1 MNKVNPRILSR
12 LGLSGAVFGMALPE
26 YVSQKE
32 QVKVVSADMSRPAG
46 LDRYKSQYP
55 QNFYNAGIAEQ
66 NMMGIAA
73 GLSSEGYKSIAV
85 AQACFISMRSFEQI
99 RQYMGYMQ
107 FPIIC
112 VGINSGFSLTFFGN
126 THYAI
131 EDIALMRTIPNMIVL
146 SPSDSTMAVALF
158 EKALEC
164 QSAVYIRLHGGL
176 NIPIIYNDQPDVTL
190 GGSTILRDGNDI
202 TILTTGP
209 MVYQALQVADLLS
222 EGGIEAKVVDMYS
235 IKPIDKE
242 LIAKSAEAKLIVTIE
257 EHNIIGGLG
266 GAVAEIL
273 SELNCQTRLLRLG
286 ITDKFNQVG
295 DYAFLLEQN
304 RLTKDLL
311 LEDIL
316 KELNDF

>member
-12 LGLSGAVFGMALPE
+12 LGQSGAIFGMALPE

-73 GLSSEGYKSIAV
+73 GLSSEGYKTIAV
-85 AQACFISMRSFEQI
+85 AQTCFISMRSFEQI

-131 EDIALMRTIPNMIVL
+131 EDLALMRTIPNMIVL

-164 QSAVYIRLHGGL
+164 QSPVYIRLLGGL
-176 NIPIIYNDQPDVTL
+176 NIPIIYNDQPEVTF
-190 GGSTILRDGNDI
+190 GGSTILRKGNDI
-202 TILTTGP
+202 TILTTGS
-209 MVYQALQVADLLS
+209 MVHQALQVADILS
-222 EGGIEAKVVDMYS
+222 ERGIESKVVDMYS

-266 GAVAEIL
+266 GAVAEVL

>member
-12 LGLSGAVFGMALPE
+12 LGQSGAIFGMALPE

-73 GLSSEGYKSIAV
+73 GLSSEGYKTIAV
-85 AQACFISMRSFEQI
+85 AQTCFISMRSFEQI

-131 EDIALMRTIPNMIVL
+131 EDLALMRTIPNMIVL

-164 QSAVYIRLHGGL
+164 QSPVYIRLLGGL
-176 NIPIIYNDQPDVTL
+176 NIPIIYNDQPEVTF
-190 GGSTILRDGNDI
+190 GGSTILRKGNDI
-202 TILTTGP
+202 TILTTGS
-209 MVYQALQVADLLS
+209 MIHQALQVADILS
-222 EGGIEAKVVDMYS
+222 ERGIESKVVDMYS

-266 GAVAEIL
+266 GAVAEVL

>member
-12 LGLSGAVFGMALPE
+12 LGQSGAIFGMALPE

-73 GLSSEGYKSIAV
+73 GLSSEGYKTIAV
-85 AQACFISMRSFEQI
+85 AQTCFISMRSFEQI

-131 EDIALMRTIPNMIVL
+131 EDLALMRTIPNMIVL

-164 QSAVYIRLHGGL
+164 QSPVYIRLRGGL
-176 NIPIIYNDQPDVTL
+176 NIPIIYNDQPEVTF
-190 GGSTILRDGNDI
+190 GGSTILRKGNDI
-202 TILTTGP
+202 TILTTGS
-209 MVYQALQVADLLS
+209 MVHQALQVADILS
-222 EGGIEAKVVDMYS
+222 ERGIESKVVDMYS

-266 GAVAEIL
+266 GAVAEVL